1 MALPCRWT
9 AQATKIASPPQ
20 ETEMR
25 PSTRRTAAFL
35 VALACGFAIAPG
47 TAEATDPIKI
57 GLALDLTGPF
67 AAAGTPVGTRQGFA
81 LAIDQLQSKLGGLP
95 AEFIQVDMG
104 GNPEQA
110 RQVVDRMINRD
121 KIVMFSGPVGSN
133 VALAVMPALAAAKV
147 PYLTSNPGPSQLAG
161 AQCNPYF
168 LGVSYQND
176 TYHEAAGQYASD
188 KGYKRTV
195 VITQNYPAGKDAA
208 EGFKRRF
215 KGNIVDEIYVKLG
228 QIDFGAEIAQIR
240 ADKADSLYFFLGPQF
255 VKQFV
260 ASGLS
265 KDVALIAAG
274 FTADQENIDA
284 VGEPM
289 IGLYNTAA
297 WAHDLPNPANQAF
310 VKAYRA
316 RYKENPSVLAS
327 QAYDVIM
334 AMDAAVR
341 DVKGNMADRP
351 ALMKAL
357 LANDY
362 ESVRGKFVYGT
373 NHYPIQN
380 YYLRVIEKNAQ
391 GEITNRLVS
400 TTPVLKDYQ
409 DSFVSECRMK

>member
-1 MALPCRWT
+1 MKMDFRLRR
-9 AQATKIASPPQ
+9 ASI
-20 ETEMR
+20 
-25 PSTRRTAAFL
+25 L
-35 VALACGFAIAPG
+35 VAEFLCAAVLASAP
-47 TAEATDPIKI
+47 ALAVEPIKI
-57 GLALDLTGPF
+57 GLALDMTGPF
-67 AAAGTPVGTRQGFA
+67 AAIGTPTSIREGFA
-81 LAIDQLQSKLGGLP
+81 LAIEQLHSTLGGLP
-95 AEFIQVDMG
+95 AEFIQVDTG

-121 KIVMFSGPVGSN
+121 KIVMFSGPTGSN
-133 VALAVMPALAAAKV
+133 VALAVGPALFAAKI
-147 PYLTSNPGPSQLAG
+147 PYLTSNPGPSQFAG
-161 AQCNPYF
+161 AQCNPFF

-208 EGFKRRF
+208 NGFKRRF
-215 KGNIVDEIYVKLG
+215 KGNVVDEIYVKLG
-228 QIDFGAEIAQIR
+228 QIDFGAELAQIR
-240 ADKADSLYFFLGPQF
+240 ADKADSIFFFLGPQF
-255 VKQFV
+255 IKQFE

-274 FTADQENIDA
+274 FSADQETIDA

-310 VKAYRA
+310 VKAFRA
-316 RYKENPSVLAS
+316 SHGRNPSVQAS

-334 AMDAAVR
+334 AMNAAVA
-341 DVKGNMADRP
+341 DVKGNVSDRE

-357 LANDY
+357 LANNYD
-362 ESVRGKFVYGT
+362 SVRGKFKYGT

-380 YYLRVIEKNAQ
+380 YYLRVVEKNAQ

-409 DSFVSECRMK
+409 DSFVSQCPMK